1 MNQRSNRRDFLK
13 TSSLA
18 GFGML
23 LSGSSLV
30 HAGRA
35 PSEKLNIGCV
45 GTQNRAS
52 ANIGG
57 IRSQNI
63 VAICDTDQNYLERR
77 GRDFPKAN
85 KYNDYRKLV
94 DQKDIDA
101 IVVSTPDHMHA
112 PATGAALRSGRHA
125 YCEKP
130 LSHTVHEARVIAGLA
145 KKHKRATQLGTQIH
159 AGSNYR
165 RVVEI
170 IQSGAIGDVI
180 ESHVWVGKSW
190 SAGDRP
196 APAPTPAHI
205 HFDLW
210 LGPARERKY
219 HPNLLPANWRKW
231 WEFGG
236 GTLGDMGCH
245 HMDLSHWALKLRHP
259 VAASTKGPPVH
270 AEGCPSGLHVTL
282 EYPARGKLPPVK
294 LHWYDSGKHRH
305 LFKKHNLPNW
315 GDGTLFVGTK
325 GVMLASYGGYKLL
338 PEADFKGYR
347 QPAKSIPDSIGHYNE
362 WIQACKTG
370 SPTTCNFDYSGA
382 LTEAVLLGNVAY
394 RAGERIEWD
403 GEKCE
408 VTNSKKANSL
418 VRKEYRKGW
427 EV

>member
-236 GTLGDMGCH
+236 GT
-245 HMDLSHWALKLRHP
+245 
-259 VAASTKGPPVH
+259 
-270 AEGCPSGLHVTL
+270 
-282 EYPARGKLPPVK
+282 
-294 LHWYDSGKHRH
+294 
-305 LFKKHNLPNW
+305 
-315 GDGTLFVGTK
+315 
-325 GVMLASYGGYKLL
+325 
-338 PEADFKGYR
+338 
-347 QPAKSIPDSIGHYNE
+347 
-362 WIQACKTG
+362 
-370 SPTTCNFDYSGA
+370 
-382 LTEAVLLGNVAY
+382 
-394 RAGERIEWD
+394 
-403 GEKCE
+403 
-408 VTNSKKANSL
+408 
-418 VRKEYRKGW
+418 
-427 EV
+427 